1 MRKIFFVARFWVAVC
16 CFFGPASMFA
26 QVDERQPDTRH
37 TAILSEGGPDSL
49 LRFTMN
55 WPVLRPGFTSLRF
68 VDPPRSIEVLPPPDS
83 VPEWKYFWVFDD
95 GYFSTNRPTVSRIY
109 RPGNTPHVVYTG
121 LKAIYTDAEE
131 PNMVVDTFFAGEVVS
146 PPLFSSAVESSILFT
161 QQYHTSRPND
171 WVMFVLAFRNQSDD
185 ARAATVRLSY
195 DRALSFSQFE
205 IMGSSS
211 DFGTPEISSPSP
223 HLTPR
228 QQTEY
233 TWEIPSVGRNEERMI
248 AFRMKVENLDPVWVD
263 RNAHNIALYAGV
275 EWRSLLTGPI
285 DGGGSDD
292 DVTANPDSDNVGI
305 AQKQL
310 QAIQVVKGGGLNLE
324 NAGYREWDD
333 TLTLSVRSAI
343 DPNKITVIPSAIL
356 PGNYT
361 GNFDYALQFENT
373 GQETARSVKVTFFPD
388 RTLNAEVS
396 EVGYNNTR
404 FDPVEFN
411 CSIDSC
417 YWATEQDIPA
427 NVLDTGLVFYS
438 LPVKAGAPPYR
449 DGDKIKTRARIQM
462 DGHTV
467 WTDFAVTDVIQPK
480 YCLPGYWGARAYIEY
495 GIGGDTLLHKGG
507 FRAALTW
514 RKNIGGLRNEDFN
527 EPFIKITRP
536 TWWWQVEL
544 GGGYSK
550 MKATDAINLNIYR
563 ADLTPVMI
571 RWVSKPIGNSSKPFF
586 LGGSLGY
593 TLSGI
598 LGASASGGDY
608 QLSNSFG
615 DRLEHSIMGMIDAGN
630 ILGKPGLSYG
640 IGYAQRFT
648 KILGQSDTYGLGF
661 LYIHYNFKKKLF

>member
-1 MRKIFFVARFWVAVC
+1 
-16 CFFGPASMFA
+16 
-26 QVDERQPDTRH
+26 
-37 TAILSEGGPDSL
+37 
-49 LRFTMN
+49 
-55 WPVLRPGFTSLRF
+55 
-68 VDPPRSIEVLPPPDS
+68 VDPPRSIEVTPGDS
-83 VPEWKYFWVFDD
+83 LPEWKYFWVFDD
-95 GYFSTNRPTVSRIY
+95 GYFSTNRPSVARIY

-121 LKAIYTDAEE
+121 LKAIYTDDEE
-131 PNMVVDTFFAGEVVS
+131 PNMVVDTFFAGEA
-146 PPLFSSAVESSILFT
+146 LISSVFPVTFTRNVLFT
-161 QQYHTSRPND
+161 QQYHTTRPND
-171 WVMFVLAFRNQSDD
+171 WVMFVLAFRNESAD
-185 ARAATVRLSY
+185 ARAATVRLSH
-195 DRALSFSQFE
+195 DRASSFSQFE

-233 TWEIPSVGRNEERMI
+233 TWELPSVGRNEERMI

-275 EWRSLLTGPI
+275 EWRSLLSGPI

-292 DVTANPDSDNVGI
+292 DVTANPDSDNIGI
-305 AQKQL
+305 AEKQL

-324 NAGYREWDD
+324 NDGYREWDD

-343 DPNKITVIPSAIL
+343 DPNKITVIPNAIL

-361 GNFDYALQFENT
+361 GNFDYTLQFENT
-373 GQETARSVKVTFFPD
+373 GNFPADTVTVTFFPD
-388 RTLNAEVS
+388 RTLDIANSDGTFDEV
-396 EVGYNNTR
+396 R
-404 FDPVEFN
+404 FFDADFQRFA
-411 CSIDSC
+411 DSC
-417 YWATEQDIPA
+417 NWATSVAILHNPPK
-427 NVLDTGLVFYS
+427 DTGVVYYS
-438 LPVKAGAPPYR
+438 LPVKAGTPPYR

-495 GIGGDTLLHKGG
+495 GVGGDTLLHKGG

-514 RKNIGGLRNEDFN
+514 RKYIGGLRNEDFS